1 MNTRPASE
9 PRAGGDLALL
19 GSILHAGLVVAF
31 VLALA
36 GALLPGRV
44 GQVSGTIGLV
54 VLIGAPV
61 VRVGWLTVDWSR
73 EGDRRFAA
81 LGLVLLA
88 VLGVSGVV
96 GFL

>member
-1 MNTRPASE
+1 MSSAPKPSS
-9 PRAGGDLALL
+9 GGRDLALL
-19 GSILHAGLVVAF
+19 ASILRAALVLAF
-31 VLALA
+31 VLSLA

-44 GQVSGTIGLV
+44 GEVSEIMGLT

-61 VRVGWLTVDWSR
+61 VRVAWLTVDWFR

-81 LGLVLLA
+81 LGMVLLA
-88 VLGVSGVV
+88 VLGFSGIV